1 MSQDSTRTPSSTPSD
16 RAVPAPRRYPPPRET
31 ATEVPRAYARLRAES
46 PVCPVTLPS
55 GDTGHLVSR
64 YEDVRAVLADPR
76 CSRAATVLPEAPKL
90 TAVPFDAGGLFTM
103 DPPEHTR
110 LRALVSRAF
119 TPRRVAGMRPG
130 LAELAGEL
138 ADAMEAAGAPAD
150 LNETFAFPFPVAVIC
165 ELLGIPYAD
174 RERFRTWSD
183 AVLSL
188 TAHTPEQMRQHK
200 GALLAYLQDLVT
212 EKRREPGEDLLS
224 ALVVVRD
231 DLGGLSEHELLTMA
245 MTLLIAGH
253 ETTAGVL
260 GASVFT
266 LLRHP
271 ERMGLVPGT
280 DAGLAALTEELLR
293 VNPIGDGGPLRVTTA
308 PLDVAGTTLPAN
320 SAVVASICS
329 ANRDGDRFPEPDR
342 FDPERF
348 GPERSGPA
356 DAEETASVSHL
367 AFGYGPHYC
376 LGAPLARAELQIAL
390 RTLATRFPTLRLA
403 IPAEEITMHTGLL
416 VNRLTSLPVTW

>member
-1 MSQDSTRTPSSTPSD
+1 MYGQ
-16 RAVPAPRRYPPPRET
+16 
-31 ATEVPRAYARLRAES
+31 LRAEE

-55 GDTGHLVSR
+55 GDSGHLVSR
-64 YEDVRAVLADPR
+64 YDDVRAVLADPR

-110 LRALVSRAF
+110 LRAMVSRAF
-119 TPRRVAGMRPG
+119 TPRRVAGMRPRI
-130 LAELAGEL
+130 AELAGEL
-138 ADAMEAAGAPAD
+138 ADAMEAAGTPAE
-150 LNETFAFPFPVAVIC
+150 LNESFAFPFPVAVIC

-183 AVLSL
+183 AILSL

-212 EKRREPGEDLLS
+212 EKRREPGDDLLS

-231 DLGGLSEHELLTMA
+231 DQGGGGLSEHELLTMA

-253 ETTAGVL
+253 ETTVGLL
-260 GASVFT
+260 GTSVFT

-271 ERMGLVPGT
+271 GRMALVPEGE
-280 DAGLAALTEELLR
+280 DELAALAEELLR

-308 PLDVAGTTLPAN
+308 PLEVAGTTLSAN
-320 SAVVASICS
+320 SAVIASICS
-329 ANRDGDRFPEPDR
+329 ANRDAARFPEPDR
-342 FDPERF
+342 FDPTRF
-348 GPERSGPA
+348 A
-356 DAEETASVSHL
+356 ATAAPTPHL
-367 AFGYGPHYC
+367 AFGHGPHYC

-390 RTLATRFPTLRLA
+390 RTLATRFPALRLA
-403 IPAEEITMHTGLL
+403 APVEEITMHSGLL
-416 VNRLTSLPVTW
+416 VNRLTSLPVTWG